1 VYATILNYPFTV
13 EGESLPS
20 GQAPNILKRVSQVLA
35 PVTSSAF
42 TVRESSLSNTKES
55 ALLTRFIASMY
66 AANMLLLNPRA
77 KPCSIQA
84 IAAQLG
90 VSKAVAS
97 SEYASAINPLTG
109 EVSPGGKFTVDPTA
123 IMNDVL
129 VRQGFGGFG
138 GAPTGFNFAAALI
151 PGPGQLIDYSI
162 RDAAVALY
170 NRHPISGNCTVRC
183 RPR

>member
-13 EGESLPS
+13 QGESLPS
-20 GQAPNILKRVSQVLA
+20 GQAPNILKRVSQVIA
-35 PVTSSAF
+35 PITSSAF
-42 TVRESSLSNTKES
+42 TVRESSLSNKTQI
-55 ALLTRFIASMY
+55 ALLTRFMASMY

-97 SEYASAINPLTG
+97 SEYASVIDPVTG
-109 EVSPGGKFTVDPTA
+109 EVSPDGKFGVDPTG
-123 IMNDVL
+123 IMNDVQ
-129 VRQGFGGFG
+129 VRLEFGGFG
-138 GAPTGFNFAAALI
+138 GVPTGFNFAAALV

-170 NRHPISGNCTVRC
+170 NRHPATGNCTVRC
-183 RPR
+183 YG

>member
-13 EGESLPS
+13 QGESLPS
-20 GQAPNILKRVSQVLA
+20 GQAPNILQRVSDVLA

-42 TVRESSLSNTKES
+42 TIRESSLSNETQS
-55 ALLTRFIASMY
+55 ALLTRFMASMY

-77 KPCSIQA
+77 KPCAIQA

-97 SEYASAINPLTG
+97 SEYATVIDPLTG
-109 EVSPGGKFTVDPTA
+109 EVSGGNFTVNPTG

-129 VRQGFGGFG
+129 VREGFGGFG
-138 GAPTGFNFAAALI
+138 GVPAGFDFAAALV
-151 PGPGQLIDYSI
+151 PGTGQLIDYSV

-170 NRHPISGNCTVRC
+170 NRHPVNGNCTVRC
-183 RPR
+183 KVRT